1 MANTKTRKTTTKSGD
16 IPGVLTEGTNNK
28 IDLEDVT
35 KDNKNTIPDS
45 ALINVRSN
53 VFGILTFKS
62 RRNGEMIVWNNC
74 GEVQQVTMST
84 LRNIKTECLDF
95 FKEQWLLPL
104 GFADETGEEFKPA
117 DIYKQLY
124 ITQYYKHYI
133 DPSDYASLCAMT
145 PAQIKE
151 AVSLMTDGAKL
162 NLIIALNTYIEN
174 GILDSLKAI
183 KAFEEALG
191 CTLQELN

>member
-1 MANTKTRKTTTKSGD
+1 MANTKPRKTSKAVD
-16 IPGVLTEGTNNK
+16 MAGVLTEGTFSK
-28 IDLEDVT
+28 IDLDDTT

-62 RRNGEMIVWNNC
+62 RRNGEMIVWDNC

-84 LRNIKTECLDF
+84 LRNIKTECVDF

-104 GFADETGEEFKPA
+104 GFADETAEDFKPA

-133 DPSDYASLCAMT
+133 DPSDYESLCSMT

-151 AVSLMTDGAKL
+151 AVSLMSDGAKL
-162 NLIIALNTYIEN
+162 NLIVALNAYIEN
-174 GILDSLKAI
+174 GVLDSLRAI

-191 CTLQELN
+191 CKLQELN